1 MVTAR
6 PINVERALV
15 DPRAVFKEP
24 IEVLACA
31 DLDAAHKRQILECWR
46 QDALELQ
53 ADDDEAMSGSEE
65 SRLKR
70 VLDAIRTLG
79 APDRRPGAG
88 PLSGLSWQRGDRLLS
103 AACWRHL
110 PKPPAPASTIHVPC
124 GRLVRC
130 AARGSDLHERG
141 LRLAIVQV

>member
-15 DPRAVFKEP
+15 DPRAVFQEP
-24 IEVLACA
+24 VEVLACA
-31 DLDAAHKRQILECWR
+31 DLDEAHKRQILECWR

-53 ADDDEAMSGSEE
+53 AADDEAMTGGEE
-65 SRLKR
+65 PMLKR
-70 VLDAIRTLG
+70 VLD
-79 APDRRPGAG
+79 RRPAPG

-110 PKPPAPASTIHVPC
+110 PKPPAPASTVHVPC

-141 LRLAIVQV
+141 LGLAIVQV

>member
-24 IEVLACA
+24 IDVLACA

-53 ADDDEAMSGSEE
+53 AADDEAMSGGEE
-65 SRLKR
+65 PMLKR

-79 APDRRPGAG
+79 APDRRPAAG
-88 PLSGLSWQRGDRLLS
+88 PLSRSS
-103 AACWRHL
+103 
-110 PKPPAPASTIHVPC
+110 
-124 GRLVRC
+124 
-130 AARGSDLHERG
+130 
-141 LRLAIVQV
+141 

>member
-15 DPRAVFKEP
+15 DPRAVFKAP

-31 DLDAAHKRQILECWR
+31 DLDDAHKRQILECWR

-53 ADDDEAMSGSEE
+53 TADDEAMGGGEAPM
-65 SRLKR
+65 LKR

-79 APDRRPGAG
+79 GPAPHPAAG
-88 PLSGLSWQRGDRLLS
+88 PLSRLS
-103 AACWRHL
+103 
-110 PKPPAPASTIHVPC
+110 
-124 GRLVRC
+124 
-130 AARGSDLHERG
+130 
-141 LRLAIVQV
+141 

>member
-24 IEVLACA
+24 ICA
-31 DLDAAHKRQILECWR
+31 RSRCRHKRQILECWR

-53 ADDDEAMSGSEE
+53 AAADEAMSGGEE
-65 SRLKR
+65 PMLKR

-79 APDRRPGAG
+79 APDRRPAAG
-88 PLSGLSWQRGDRLLS
+88 PLSRPCPRG
-103 AACWRHL
+103 AQAN
-110 PKPPAPASTIHVPC
+110 AP
-124 GRLVRC
+124 R
-130 AARGSDLHERG
+130 
-141 LRLAIVQV
+141 

>member
-1 MVTAR
+1 MVTVR

-53 ADDDEAMSGSEE
+53 AADDEAMSGGEVPM
-65 SRLKR
+65 LKR
-70 VLDAIRTLG
+70 ALDAIRTLG
-79 APDRRPGAG
+79 APELRPAAG
-88 PLSGLSWQRGDRLLS
+88 PLSRL
-103 AACWRHL
+103 
-110 PKPPAPASTIHVPC
+110 
-124 GRLVRC
+124 
-130 AARGSDLHERG
+130 
-141 LRLAIVQV
+141 

>member
-1 MVTAR
+1 MVIAT

-53 ADDDEAMSGSEE
+53 AAEDEAMSGGEE
-65 SRLKR
+65 PMLKR

-79 APDRRPGAG
+79 APDRRPATG
-88 PLSGLSWQRGDRLLS
+88 PLSRLS
-103 AACWRHL
+103 
-110 PKPPAPASTIHVPC
+110 
-124 GRLVRC
+124 
-130 AARGSDLHERG
+130 
-141 LRLAIVQV
+141 

>member
-1 MVTAR
+1 MVPAR

-24 IEVLACA
+24 IEVLAC

-53 ADDDEAMSGSEE
+53 AADDEAMSGGEE
-65 SRLKR
+65 PMLKR

-79 APDRRPGAG
+79 ARQTDAQ
-88 PLSGLSWQRGDRLLS
+88 PL
-103 AACWRHL
+103 
-110 PKPPAPASTIHVPC
+110 
-124 GRLVRC
+124 
-130 AARGSDLHERG
+130 AR
-141 LRLAIVQV
+141 

>member
-24 IEVLACA
+24 IDVLACE

-53 ADDDEAMSGSEE
+53 TADDASMSGGGEPM
-65 SRLKR
+65 LKR
-70 VLDAIRTLG
+70 VLDASRTLERQTG
-79 APDRRPGAG
+79 A
-88 PLSGLSWQRGDRLLS
+88 Q
-103 AACWRHL
+103 
-110 PKPPAPASTIHVPC
+110 
-124 GRLVRC
+124 
-130 AARGSDLHERG
+130 
-141 LRLAIVQV
+141 RLAR

>member
-24 IEVLACA
+24 IEALACV

-53 ADDDEAMSGSEE
+53 AADDEAMTGGEE
-65 SRLKR
+65 PMD
-70 VLDAIRTLG
+70 VLG
-79 APDRRPGAG
+79 
-88 PLSGLSWQRGDRLLS
+88 GLLDRLQATL
-103 AACWRHL
+103 
-110 PKPPAPASTIHVPC
+110 
-124 GRLVRC
+124 
-130 AARGSDLHERG
+130 
-141 LRLAIVQV
+141 